1 VARPKEFEPE
11 VALDAAIEL
20 FRRQG
25 YEATSVQDLVDAMGI
40 HRGSLYDTFGD
51 KHDLYLAA
59 LDRYDQRKYEETCAL
74 LRPPGSKVAAFHR
87 LFANIIDQ
95 TVAYNG
101 NTFGCLITNSSV
113 ERAPIDPSSAERAAR
128 NFTRTDALYMETLTE
143 ARAEGEIMATDE
155 ELRALARFLISSV
168 KGLRVT
174 AKAECR
180 RETLEDIARV
190 ALSVLDRYAS

>member
-11 VALDAAIEL
+11 VALDAAIEV

-59 LDRYDQRKYEETCAL
+59 LDRYDQRKYEEVCAL
-74 LRPPGSKVAAFHR
+74 LGMPGSKIAAFHR

-113 ERAPIDPSSAERAAR
+113 ERAPLDPSSAERAAR
-128 NFTRTDALYMETLTE
+128 NFTRTEALYIETLTE
-143 ARAEGEIMATDE
+143 ARTEGEITATNE
-155 ELRALARFLISSV
+155 EIRALARFLISSV

-190 ALSVLDRYAS
+190 ALSALDRYAS

>member
-1 VARPKEFEPE
+1 MARPKEFEPMA
-11 VALDAAIEL
+11 VLDAAIEL

-25 YEATSVQDLVDAMGI
+25 YEATSIQDLVDAMGI

-74 LRPPGSKVAAFHR
+74 LGAPGSKIAAFHR

-95 TVAYNG
+95 TVAYGG

-113 ERAPIDPSSAERAAR
+113 ERAPLDPSSAERAAR
-128 NFTRTDALYMETLTE
+128 NFTRTEALYIETLTE
-143 ARAEGEIMATDE
+143 ARAEGEIVAADE
-155 ELRALARFLISSV
+155 ELRALARFLISSA

-180 RETLEDIARV
+180 QETLEDIARV
-190 ALSVLDRYAS
+190 ALSVLDRYAA